1 MSANTYVVIARPD
14 PQSAGR
20 YLASCPDIPGW
31 FATGGS
37 PAEASAMGS
46 EIVRGIVAERRANG
60 GEVPAVNMHA
70 VQVTV
75 GTPVAA
81 RPPAMPAAPDA
92 RESEPKPSA
101 PNSTLASIVAR
112 SREHRPTE
120 GGDGESTSAPSL
132 TQGRILKN
140 NALDA

>member
-1 MSANTYVVIARPD
+1 MSATTYVVIARPD

-75 GTPVAA
+75 GAPAA
-81 RPPAMPAAPDA
+81 RPSAAPDA
-92 RESEPKPSA
+92 RESEPKPSS
-101 PNSTLASIVAR
+101 PNPTLASIVAR
-112 SREHRPTE
+112 SREHRPAE

-140 NALDA
+140 NPLDV